1 VKAVI
6 DTNCLIVSIPRRN
19 PEYWLYQAF
28 RDKAF
33 DWVISNEI
41 LAEYEEKLAEFYSPQ
56 AANLVVNILLTASNV
71 ILAEPFFKY
80 GLIPQDPDD
89 NKFADLAISSNVD
102 YLVTNDRHFQVL
114 KTIEFPTVPVVS
126 LAEFQQILKYH

>member
-1 VKAVI
+1 MKAVI
-6 DTNCLIVSIPRRN
+6 DTNCLIASIPRRN

-28 RDKAF
+28 RDEAF
-33 DWVISNEI
+33 EWVISNEI
-41 LAEYEEKLAEFYSPQ
+41 LAEYEEKLAEFYSLQ
-56 AANLVVNILLTASNV
+56 TANLVANILLTASNV

-89 NKFADLAISSNVD
+89 NKFSDLAIASNVD

-114 KTIEFPTVPVVS
+114 KTIEFPTVSVVS
-126 LAEFQQILKYH
+126 LAEFQQILKY

>member
-6 DTNCLIVSIPRRN
+6 DTNCLLASIPRRN

-33 DWVISNEI
+33 DWVISNEV
-41 LAEYEEKLAEFYSPQ
+41 LTEYEEKLTEFYSPQ

-71 ILAEPFFKY
+71 IFSEPFFRY
-80 GLIPQDPDD
+80 GLIARDPDD
-89 NKFADLAISSNVD
+89 NKFADLAIAANVD
-102 YLVTNDRHFQVL
+102 FLVTNDRHFRLL
-114 KTIEFPTVPVVS
+114 KNIPFPKVNVVT
-126 LAEFQQILKYH
+126 LAEFQTILKS

>member
-6 DTNCLIVSIPRRN
+6 DTNCLIASIPRRN

-33 DWVISNEI
+33 DWVISNEV
-41 LAEYEEKLAEFYSPQ
+41 LTEYEEKLAEFYSPQ

-71 ILAEPFFKY
+71 IFSEPFFKY
-80 GLIPQDPDD
+80 GLIAQDPDD
-89 NKFADLAISSNVD
+89 NKFADLAIAANVD
-102 YLVTNDRHFQVL
+102 YLVTNDRHFRVL
-114 KTIEFPTVPVVS
+114 KDISFPQVNVVS
-126 LAEFQQILKYH
+126 LVEFQAILKY

>member
-6 DTNCLIVSIPRRN
+6 DTNCLIASIPRRN

-33 DWVISNEI
+33 DWVISNEV
-41 LAEYEEKLAEFYSPQ
+41 LTEYEEELTEFYSPQ

-71 ILAEPFFKY
+71 IFSEPFFKY
-80 GLIPQDPDD
+80 GLIARDPDD
-89 NKFADLAISSNVD
+89 NKFADLAIAANVD
-102 YLVTNDRHFQVL
+102 FLVTNDRHFRLL
-114 KTIEFPTVPVVS
+114 KDIPFPKVNVVT
-126 LAEFQQILKYH
+126 LAEFQAILKY